1 MPLPKLRPLDAYPV
15 RVDGRDLVCL
25 RDLEGIVPDPVL
37 LPPRTF
43 LIASLLDG
51 ASDAVDVQ
59 AEYARRTGGEL
70 LFSWDLQRVI
80 DELDRHGLLLTE
92 RFAER
97 RRAVIEAYN
106 AAPERPPFH
115 AGKSYPADP
124 RALVE
129 ELDRHLGAVVPAELA
144 GVRPRGVVA
153 PHIDLP
159 RGGWCYAWA
168 HRALA
173 QDPPET
179 VVVLG
184 VAHGGAPVPF
194 VLTAKP
200 YATPLGPV
208 RVDEAAVAFLSDRLD
223 GLLHYEEAHRAEH
236 SIEFQALFLRHLY
249 GEAVGIVPL
258 LCALPGA
265 AARPPDET
273 DGLVEALRAY
283 RGGGRKVALLA
294 SVDFSH
300 VGPRFGDGEPVDAAL
315 AARTSVRDREVLE
328 RVLAG
333 DAEGFWQAVMEDG
346 NRQRIDAALPVY
358 VLLRVLAPTRGRLLR
373 YGQAPDPAGG
383 LVSFAS
389 IVLE

>member
-15 RVDGRDLVCL
+15 RVDGRDLICL

-37 LPPRTF
+37 VPPRTF

-51 ASDAVDVQ
+51 AADVVDVQ

-70 LFSWDLQRVI
+70 LFSWDLQQI
-80 DELDRHGLLLTE
+80 MDELDRHGLLLTE
-92 RFAER
+92 RFEER
-97 RRAVIEAYN
+97 RRAVAEAYA
-106 AAPERPPFH
+106 AAPERPAFH
-115 AGKSYPADP
+115 AGRSYPAAP
-124 RALVE
+124 QALAE
-129 ELDRHLGAVVPAELA
+129 ELDRHLA
-144 GVRPRGVVA
+144 GVGPEELVGVRARGVVA
-153 PHIDLP
+153 PHIDLS

-173 QDPPET
+173 QAPPET

-194 VLTAKP
+194 ILTAKP
-200 YATPLGPV
+200 FATPLGPV
-208 RVDEAAVAFLSDRLD
+208 QVDEAAVVLLSERVD
-223 GLLHYEEAHRAEH
+223 GLLRHEVAHRAEH
-236 SIEFQALFLRHLY
+236 SIEFQALFLRHLF
-249 GEAVGIVPL
+249 GDAVRIVPL

-265 AARPPDET
+265 SARPPEET
-273 DGLVEALRAY
+273 EGLAEALRVLLG
-283 RGGGRKVALLA
+283 RGRRVALLA

-300 VGPRFGDGEPVDAAL
+300 VGPRFGDREPADAAL
-315 AARTSVRDREVLE
+315 AARTSARDREVLE
-328 RVLAG
+328 RILAG
-333 DAEGFWQAVMEDG
+333 DAEGFWLAVMGDG
-346 NRQRIDAALPVY
+346 NPQRIDAALPVY

-389 IVLE
+389 IALA